1 MHEEKY
7 LNSFLIKYSLKR
19 KNIKYIKKD
28 EWEIK
33 SSENIIGAIT
43 PRRFQGIGRWAKGGE
58 KETSIV
64 NPARCRRA
72 LQQEEGHRF
81 SERCVV
87 WEAETKAGVVGD
99 APRAAQYHP
108 ALYLSIPS
116 FPGRSPTGASALWR
130 LRGSRCY
137 DLCVDRHHPVVVVR

>member
-43 PRRFQGIGRWAKGGE
+43 PRRFQEIGR
-58 KETSIV
+58 
-64 NPARCRRA
+64 
-72 LQQEEGHRF
+72 
-81 SERCVV
+81 
-87 WEAETKAGVVGD
+87 
-99 APRAAQYHP
+99 
-108 ALYLSIPS
+108 
-116 FPGRSPTGASALWR
+116 
-130 LRGSRCY
+130 
-137 DLCVDRHHPVVVVR
+137 